1 MFPQPE
7 LSSCPQH
14 AWKVQNLDLWS
25 LKWGGCC
32 PVLLR
37 TPLSTP
43 SSSST
48 ASSLPPAPFLLAHQ
62 HPSSSRSP
70 LLSLSFIIPSQC
82 FSACNYREPGWRQ
95 IRHSLKRWYETSQS
109 ELISANWL
117 LEGCPTVAPWPRTC
131 ESLWTGDGEKLLNSQ
146 NLVHQDLSPTFHSSP
161 PVTQGPVSA
170 GRGPGWSNAWHT
182 GGHLHL

>member
-7 LSSCPQH
+7 LSSCPRG

-37 TPLSTP
+37 TSLSTP

-48 ASSLPPAPFLLAHQ
+48 ASSLPPAPFLCAHQ
-62 HPSSSRSP
+62 HPFLSLCP

-82 FSACNYREPGWRQ
+82 FSACSYRELGWRQ
-95 IRHSLKRWYETSQS
+95 IRHSLKCWYETSQLK
-109 ELISANWL
+109 LISVNWL
-117 LEGCPTVAPWPRTC
+117 LEDWPRVAPWPRTH
-131 ESLWTGDGEKLLNSQ
+131 ESLRTGYGEKLLNSQ
-146 NLVHQDLSPTFHSSP
+146 NLVHQDLSP
-161 PVTQGPVSA
+161 
-170 GRGPGWSNAWHT
+170 
-182 GGHLHL
+182 L